1 MSKALKPGAI
11 DDLVSAAVAYN
22 SPERL
27 EELVRFTARLRRYA
41 PFNAMLLHAQDPT
54 ATMVATASDWKV
66 RHGRELRAGARPL
79 VILAPMHPVL
89 FVFDVRD
96 TTGPDLPEA
105 VEQELKDVFAAEGV
119 VAEKLWLNTLK
130 NCERLGIGVREI
142 DLDPGL
148 GGKISPDGPDTCLL
162 SLNAAHT
169 KTQRYVTMVHEIAH
183 LFLGH
188 VTELPCGW
196 WHIRP
201 DVQQRSEEF
210 EAEIATYIVCSRAGI
225 RTASE
230 KYLAG
235 YIGKG
240 PLPYF
245 SLDEILLAA
254 GRIEEMGRSKLRL
267 RKPEKPALQSDK

>member
-1 MSKALKPGAI
+1 MSKPLKPGAV

-27 EELVRFTARLRRYA
+27 EELIRFTARLRRYA
-41 PFNAMLLHAQDPT
+41 PFNAMLLHAQDPK
-54 ATMVATASDWKV
+54 ATLVATASDWKV

-89 FVFDVRD
+89 FVFDVRE

-119 VAEKLWLNTLK
+119 LPEKLWRNTLK

-142 DLDPGL
+142 DLGPSL
-148 GGKISPDGPDTCLL
+148 GGRIASDGPGTCLL
-162 SLNAAHT
+162 SLNAGHT
-169 KTQRYVTMVHEIAH
+169 TIQRYVTMVHEIAH

-188 VTELPCGW
+188 VTELPRGW
-196 WHIRP
+196 WHVRS
-201 DVQQRSEEF
+201 DVDLRSREF

-225 RTASE
+225 RTASD

-267 RKPEKPALQSDK
+267 RKPEQSASQAD